1 MLGRLFV
8 VLFHLFLAVPVAAQD
23 LKLSTVTRVPF
34 SFVKDGQETGF
45 SIDLWMAVATV
56 LERQTQLIRHDSFSE
71 MLAAVETGASDAAI
85 ANISVTAAR
94 EQVMDFSQPIFG
106 AGLQILVPATGSTGP
121 SIWSALLSP
130 ELLLALCAAFAMLF
144 LGGMVMWLF
153 ERRAQPYFDR
163 PARDAM
169 FPAFW
174 WALNLVVNG
183 GFEERVPR
191 TAPGRVFAVFL
202 VISSLFVV
210 SVFVARITSVMTV
223 EAINSSVASVNDLYG
238 KRVGTIRASTA
249 AGFMDARDLTYDAFD
264 GPEQMFAAFE
274 QDTLDAIVFDA
285 PILAYYAAG
294 TGKNKAKLAGPVF
307 LREDYAIALPSG
319 SPLNEDINR
328 AILELKENGTYQR
341 LVRKW
346 FGNQPN

>member
-1 MLGRLFV
+1 MFGRLLVILLHFSLAAP
-8 VLFHLFLAVPVAAQD
+8 VLAQD
-23 LKLSTVTRVPF
+23 LKLSTVSRVPF
-34 SFVKDGQETGF
+34 SFVKDGQDTGF
-45 SIDLWMAVATV
+45 SIDLWMAVASV
-56 LERQTQLIRHDSFSE
+56 LERQTQLIRHDNFAD
-71 MLAAVETGASDAAI
+71 MLKAVETGASDAAI

-106 AGLQILVPATGSTGP
+106 AGLQILVPATGSSGP

-130 ELLLALCAAFAMLF
+130 DLLLAICAAFAMLF
-144 LGGMVMWLF
+144 LGGMVMWVF

-163 PARDAM
+163 PASDAM

-191 TAPGRVFAVFL
+191 TWPGRIFAVFL
-202 VISSLFVV
+202 VISSLFIV

-223 EAINSSVASVNDLYG
+223 EAINSSVTSVNDLYG
-238 KRVGTIRASTA
+238 KRVGTIRSSTA
-249 AGFMDARDLTYDAFD
+249 AGFMDTRDLTYDAFD
-264 GPEQMFAAFE
+264 SPDQMFAALE
-274 QDTLDAIVFDA
+274 QDRLDAIVFDA
-285 PILAYYAAG
+285 PILAYYATS

-307 LREDYAIALPSG
+307 LREDYAIAVPSG
-319 SPLNEDINR
+319 SPLTEDINR

-346 FGNQPN
+346 FGSDTN